1 MKINIIRGQKTVQ
14 QLPCFAYNHI
24 FTREQQKVG
33 QFHIY
38 FETTGREGKRAS
50 ERGRIVC
57 LPLIRADEQ
66 LSRENERKAASTR
79 APPCQANKMSRK
91 RWQKK
96 EERRHRSTYLAC
108 HFLLGKKQNCCWKFA
123 SRQKRHISIPLEQP
137 MNGRGITLSL
147 WII

>member
-1 MKINIIRGQKTVQ
+1 VSIPRGYFAHHICRQTFAFFSVHVGLCVMVMKINIIRGQKTAQ

-50 ERGRIVC
+50 ERGRIVIC

-66 LSRENERKAASTR
+66 LSREKERKAASTR
-79 APPCQANKMSRK
+79 APPCQANKMSSK
-91 RWQKK
+91 RWEKK

-108 HFLLGKKQNCCWKFA
+108 HFLLGKKENC
-123 SRQKRHISIPLEQP
+123 
-137 MNGRGITLSL
+137 
-147 WII
+147 